1 MELQNDLMNAFTK
14 GNCAKKEFY
23 SQRLAEGATK
33 AFYDPI
39 KKLQLKTFSSLQKTA
54 KVKTLNKT
62 MSLKADKALF
72 GRMAVIGQQCNID
85 LKTVFSYP
93 LGPIPWSLAGM
104 LGEMRKNQKAS
115 LLHELEKG
123 VEPVDDISERYC
135 YIYDTMAVVQ
145 KTSAQRTFGDFALDM
160 FRNVLKVKG
169 LCKHI
174 DIVFDVYREISAKKC
189 REK

>member
-1 MELQNDLMNAFTK
+1 MNAFTK

-54 KVKTLNKT
+54 EVKTSNKT
-62 MSLKADKALF
+62 MSLKA
-72 GRMAVIGQQCNID
+72 VIG
-85 LKTVFSYP
+85 
-93 LGPIPWSLAGM
+93 
-104 LGEMRKNQKAS
+104 
-115 LLHELEKG
+115 HELEKG
-123 VEPVDDISERYC
+123 VEPVNDINESYC
-135 YIYDTMAVVQ
+135 YIYDAMAVVQ

-169 LCKHI
+169 LCKRI
-174 DIVFDVYREISAKKC
+174 DIVFDVYREISVKNTERSRRNKTSINVLRKQKLQQAHIGNGQQRKMNTNIHFATSSKK
-189 REK
+189 